1 MRKIIAF
8 LFVLPFFGLAQNNSG
23 EIHGDFDLS
32 LQTYNEDENIGALA
46 ADEVI
51 LNNAYFNLLYTKG
64 KFTVGVRYESYLNAL
79 KDFDPRYNGNGI
91 PYRFAQYNNDGLEIT
106 AGSFYEQFGS
116 GLILRSYEEK
126 TLGIDNAMDGI
137 RLRYSPISG
146 VYLKTFI
153 GRERKFFE
161 YSKGIV
167 RGADGEVN
175 INDILKLTTKTKAI
189 LGGSVVSR
197 FQNATNPN
205 FNIPENVSAFA
216 GRMNII
222 SGGLNWYSEYACKI
236 NDPIG
241 SLTENNY
248 ANGSAITSNLTY
260 SQKGIGISLE
270 AHRVDNMVFRADR
283 DAVGKDLLLNYIPSI
298 SKQHAYTLVSLY
310 PYATQPNGEAG
321 FQIDL
326 FYKLEKGNWIGGKYG
341 TKLDVNFS
349 RINALNGGPS
359 YLSDDINHEPMLV
372 SLKGEALYYQ
382 DFNVEITR
390 KINRKVKIVVVLAK
404 QSYNKDVVQ
413 QQTGYGI
420 IESDIAVLDLTYKIK
435 KGHSIRVELQEL
447 KTEQDDGDWSM
458 GLAEYTISPHWFFA
472 IQDLY
477 NWGNKNPD
485 KQLHYFNADV
495 GYIKGANR
503 FTIGY
508 GKKREGIFCVGG
520 VCKTV
525 PSSNGLTLSISSSF

>member
-32 LQTYNEDENIGALA
+32 LQTYNEDESIGALA

-205 FNIPENVSAFA
+205 FNIPENVAAFA

-283 DAVGKDLLLNYIPSI
+283 DAVGKDLLLNYIPAI

-359 YLSDDINHEPMLV
+359 YLSDDINHKPMLV

>member
-248 ANGSAITSNLTY
+248 ASGNAITSNLTY

-283 DAVGKDLLLNYIPSI
+283 DAVGKDLLLNYIPAI

-477 NWGNKNPD
+477 NLGNKNPD